1 MVRIRLKRIGQ
12 RNKPSYRIV
21 VIDSQRSR
29 DGKYIES
36 LGHYNP
42 RDKSLVLDK
51 ERADHWLSKG
61 AQPSDTAGRLL
72 RRYTKLVT
80 PPPIATTEA
89 PVETPAEAT
98 AETPVEAP
106 VETPAEATVETPT
119 PPQESADT
127 TAAPEGEKHEATG

>member
-12 RNKPSYRIV
+12 RNRPSYRIV
-21 VIDSQRSR
+21 VQDSQRSR

-42 RDKSLVLDK
+42 RDKKLVLNK

-72 RRYTKLVT
+72 RRYTKLTTT
-80 PPPIATTEA
+80 PPSAPTEA
-89 PVETPAEAT
+89 PVETPAAAT
-98 AETPVEAP
+98 AEI
-106 VETPAEATVETPT
+106 PA

-127 TAAPEGEKHEATG
+127 TAAPEGGTNEATG